1 MPIRLICLD
10 ADDTLWGHESYFQEA
25 ARRYEQ
31 LLASQVDGEQA
42 MRRLDEIEDRNLH
55 LYGYGVKGFT
65 LSMMETAVEMLGDRL
80 TATHMRQ
87 ILDIGRDLMRHPIEL
102 LPGVREALGPLA
114 ERAPLALVTKGDLF
128 HQEVKLAA
136 SGLGDRFSSV
146 DIVSEKTPTALS
158 QRVPTPWR
166 AARHGAYGRQFVALR
181 HLARSNRRRLRR
193 PYPARIRVGAR
204 TRRRPRRPCALRP
217 PRFACRTAALRGSDQ
232 RRRGVIGFPVKPAH
246 EVFCGLDLRVSTP
259 LLALSLAPCPGRSV

>member
-146 DIVSEKTPTALS
+146 DIVSEKTPQHYLNVF
-158 QRVPTPWR
+158 R
-166 AARHGAYGRQFVALR
+166 RHGAPPGMALMAGNSLRSDIWPALTAGAYAAHIPHEFEWARERADDPAGHARFVR
-181 HLARSNRRRLRR
+181 LA
-193 PYPARIRVGAR
+193 
-204 TRRRPRRPCALRP
+204 
-217 PRFACRTAALRGSDQ
+217 
-232 RRRGVIGFPVKPAH
+232 
-246 EVFCGLDLRVSTP
+246 
-259 LLALSLAPCPGRSV
+259 SLAELPPYVDRINAGGA